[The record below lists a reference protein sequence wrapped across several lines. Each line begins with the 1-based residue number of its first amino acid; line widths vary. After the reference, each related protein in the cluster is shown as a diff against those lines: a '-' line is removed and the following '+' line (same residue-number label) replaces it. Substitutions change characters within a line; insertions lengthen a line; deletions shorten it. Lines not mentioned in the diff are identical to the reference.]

1 MQLEIIPAV
10 KDNHGRTIDYLRL
23 AITDRCNLRC
33 HYCMP
38 ASGLDWLKRDDLLSY
53 EEIERLLPVFA
64 SLGIRKLRFTG
75 GEPFMRRDFDKLL
88 IRVAES
94 RLFESITIT
103 TNGVLTAPFVPLM
116 KELNI
121 HSVNLSLDTLDATR
135 FASITRRDVF
145 PDVMGTL
152 DALVDAGIR
161 TKINAVI
168 MEGVNEED
176 IIPLASLSKE
186 LPIDVRFIEEMP
198 FNGRGDRHAVKWNR
212 KGLIEALENGFGKLR
227 RLTDEPNTTSEN
239 YAVEG
244 HLGSVGII
252 AAWSRTFCGTCNRVR
267 LTPSGEMKT
276 CLFGKNEVNLR
287 DLLRKQ
293 YSDQEIA
300 TAIEHA
306 VLHKKK
312 NGQEAEAARTPV
324 EESMATIGG

>member
-1 MQLEIIPAV
+1 M

-38 ASGLDWLKRDDLLSY
+38 ASGLDWLKRDEMLSY
-53 EEIERLLPVFA
+53 EEIERLLPIFS

-75 GEPFMRRDFDKLL
+75 GEPFMRRDFDQLL
-88 IRVAES
+88 TRVAQS
-94 RLFESITIT
+94 QLFERITIT
-103 TNGVLTAPFVPLM
+103 TNGVLTAPYVPLM

-121 HSVNLSLDTLDATR
+121 HSVNLSLDTLDAAR

-145 PDVMGTL
+145 PDVMRTL
-152 DALVDAGIR
+152 YALVDAGIR

-176 IIPLASLSKE
+176 ILPLAKLSKE

-198 FNGRGDRHAVKWNR
+198 FNGRGDRHAIKWNR
-212 KGLIEALENGFGKLR
+212 KGLMEALENGLGTLHR
-227 RLTDEPNTTSEN
+227 ITDEPNTTAEN
-239 YAVEG
+239 YSAEG

-252 AAWSRTFCGTCNRVR
+252 AAWSRTFCGSCNRIR
-267 LTPSGEMKT
+267 LTPSGQMKT
-276 CLFGKNEVNLR
+276 CLYGRNELDLR
-287 DLLRKQ
+287 ELMRKQ
-293 YSDQEIA
+293 ASTQEIA
-300 TAIEHA
+300 LAIEHA
-306 VLHKKK
+306 VLHKKRD
-312 NGQEAEAARTPV
+312 GLEAESDRTPV

>member
-1 MQLEIIPAV
+1 V

-38 ASGLDWLKRDDLLSY
+38 ASGLDWLKRDELLSY
-53 EEIERLLPVFA
+53 EEIERLLPLFS

-88 IRVAES
+88 TRVAKS
-94 RLFESITIT
+94 NRFESITIT
-103 TNGVLTAPFVPLM
+103 TNGVLTAPYVPLL
-116 KELNI
+116 KDLNI
-121 HSVNLSLDTLDATR
+121 HSVNLSLDTLDAKR
-135 FASITRRDVF
+135 FATITRRNVF
-145 PDVMGTL
+145 SDVMHTL
-152 DALVDAGIR
+152 DELLAHGIR

-176 IIPLASLSKE
+176 IVPLAMLSKD

-212 KGLIEALENGFGKLR
+212 KGMIEALENGLGKL
-227 RLTDEPNTTSEN
+227 LPIVPEPNATSEN
-239 YAVEG
+239 YTIEG
-244 HLGSVGII
+244 HQGNVGII
-252 AAWSRTFCGTCNRVR
+252 AAWSRTFCGSCNRIR

-276 CLFGKNEVNLR
+276 CLYGRNELDLR
-287 DLLRKQ
+287 SMLRNRA
-293 YSDQEIA
+293 SDQQIA
-300 TAIEHA
+300 EAIELA
-306 VLHKKK
+306 VFRKKK
-312 NGQEAEAARTPV
+312 DGLEAEAARTPL